1 MFNRD
6 DKSLKDT
13 ETVVGASVIV
23 RGDFQGKG
31 NIIIEGSLEGSLTTE
46 GSLFAGEKS
55 SITANIKAKEAKIL
69 GSVKGDIALAG
80 QLELGPQ
87 ANIQGNIKVGGLLVA
102 AGAIVNGQISM
113 SNSFSK
119 DSANSDQTPA

>member
-31 NIIIEGSLEGSLTTE
+31 NIIIEGALEGSLTTE

-55 SITANIKAKEAKIL
+55 SITANINAKEARIL
-69 GSVKGDIALAG
+69 GTVKGDILLTG
-80 QLELGPQ
+80 QLELGSQ
-87 ANIQGNIKVGGLLVA
+87 ANIQGNLKVGGLLVA
-102 AGAIVNGQISM
+102 AGAQINGQISM
-113 SNSFSK
+113 TSASPK
-119 DSANSDQTPA
+119 DSASAV